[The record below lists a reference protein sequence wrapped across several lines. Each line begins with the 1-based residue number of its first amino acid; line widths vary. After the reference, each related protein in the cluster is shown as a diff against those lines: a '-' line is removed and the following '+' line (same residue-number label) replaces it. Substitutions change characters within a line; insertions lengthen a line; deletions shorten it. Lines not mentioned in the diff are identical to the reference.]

1 MCKSAADVQRYVHCK
16 HAGRGGLALYRHV
29 ESLPRKIH
37 LSAADQNGRR
47 GLQSERR
54 TGWLA
59 STRASLLFYLLLLP
73 MIVMQWLLNA
83 GASIIN
89 NAETLIRTGHWHD
102 SRNIFEGHFFQNI
115 LRASGIKVSTTLIN
129 FVVCATLLLFW
140 IEAFYRMIM
149 IPTTP

>member
-1 MCKSAADVQRYVHCK
+1 MAAADFGNTSPLSPAIQRCFGCDLLRVTTFIVHLAIVAYV
-16 HAGRGGLALYRHV
+16 
-29 ESLPRKIH
+29 S
-37 LSAADQNGRR
+37 
-47 GLQSERR
+47 

-83 GASIIN
+83 GASILD

-129 FVVCATLLLFW
+129 FMVCATLLLFW
-140 IEAFYRMIM
+140 IEALYRMIM
-149 IPTTP
+149 IPTTR